1 VSSRFAGWTALVVAL
16 WLMTPIAA
24 AGQTPPPAQPP
35 GAPGQPMPVRPPA
48 EILEPGELR
57 VFLDC
62 QWECDFDYLRRE
74 ITFVDHVRDSQ
85 SADIHVLVTTETTGG
100 GGMRWKLQ
108 FIGLGRFQG
117 HDEAVTFVTAQT
129 DSPDM
134 RRRALAR
141 WLRLGLATH
150 AAKVHG
156 RPDLDI
162 AHPAHDET
170 ATPGATPPVTDP
182 WDNWVIN
189 LNLSGNLSGE
199 ALSKSNSQR
208 VNVSASRVTDAW
220 RISVGGSWNRN
231 TNTFQVSETS
241 TVRSFTSSWSSNTL
255 VVKSLGPKWS
265 AAARSALSGST
276 FSNYDLTA
284 RAMMGLEYDIFPYA
298 ESTRR
303 SLTFMYMVGAA
314 HYDFEAE
321 TIFDRLDETHPEHA
335 LGASLG
341 LRQPWGSLG
350 IQSQLSQFLDDPGKN
365 RFNTYGDADVR
376 LFKGFSF
383 NVYGSY
389 SRIRDQVNLRK
400 GEATPEEVL
409 LRQRQLATGYSYYMG
424 FGVTYRFGSIFNNVV
439 NPRFRNFF

>member
-1 VSSRFAGWTALVVAL
+1 LSPRSIGVAVLVFLASLAL
-16 WLMTPIAA
+16 
-24 AGQTPPPAQPP
+24 PPPAVGQPP
-35 GAPGQPMPVRPPA
+35 PRPPVPADQLPPRPPA

-85 SADIHVLVTTETTGG
+85 SADVHVLVTTETTGG
-100 GGMRWKLQ
+100 GGLRWRLQ

-117 HDEAVTFVTAQT
+117 RGETLTFTTAQT
-129 DSPDM
+129 DSADL

-150 AAKVHG
+150 AAMVHG
-156 RPDLDI
+156 RTDLDVTHQPHDDAQI
-162 AHPAHDET
+162 AGPDVPARDR
-170 ATPGATPPVTDP
+170 
-182 WDNWVIN
+182 WNSWVFN

-199 ALSKSNSQR
+199 ASSKSNSQR
-208 VNVSASRVTDAW
+208 VNLSASRVTEAW
-220 RISVGGSWNRN
+220 RISIATNANRN
-231 TNTFQVSETS
+231 TNTFQVSETN
-241 TVRSFTSSWSSNTL
+241 TVRSFTSSWNKNTL
-255 VVKSLGPKWS
+255 IVKSLGPKWS
-265 AAARSALSGST
+265 AAARSTLSGST
-276 FSNYDLTA
+276 FSNYDLVVRGMA
-284 RAMMGLEYDIFPYA
+284 GMEYDIFPYA

-303 SLTFMYMVGAA
+303 SLTFMYMVGVA
-314 HYDFEAE
+314 HYDFETV
-321 TIFDRLDETHPEHA
+321 TIFDRLSETHPEHA

-365 RFNTYGDADVR
+365 RFNMYGDADVR
-376 LFKGFSF
+376 LFRGFSF

-389 SRIRDQVNLRK
+389 ARIRDQINLRR
-400 GEATPEEVL
+400 GAATPEEVL

-424 FGVTYRFGSIFNNVV
+424 FGVSYRFGSIYNNVV